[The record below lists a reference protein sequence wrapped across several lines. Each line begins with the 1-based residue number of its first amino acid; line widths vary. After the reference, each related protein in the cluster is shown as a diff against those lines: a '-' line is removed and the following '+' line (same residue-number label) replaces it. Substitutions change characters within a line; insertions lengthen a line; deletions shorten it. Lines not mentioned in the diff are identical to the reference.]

1 MTTPNTYFISR
12 WSIPFAG
19 FIFTLMVGTAYA
31 YSAFIS
37 PMGQQF
43 GWTKTQA
50 NIPFLVFIFMSAVM
64 TIPAGRLQD
73 KIGPRK
79 TGLLAA
85 LLFAIAYSL
94 ASRVGSFPYTWWL
107 VVTYGLIGGTAGGI
121 GYACAIPPARKWLPD
136 YPGLAIAL
144 SVTGMGLSAVVW
156 APLKAKMLIP
166 SYGIEQTFLIIAF
179 ITTAGTLFASWLT
192 RNPPKGW
199 IPKNFDPCKA
209 SVNKSKMIME
219 EATPQQMLKSPVFWF
234 IWPTFTLILFG
245 GFVCL
250 TLIFPYG
257 EQVVGLEPVKAAF
270 ALSIFAMFNGLGRPL
285 AGYLGDRYGVL
296 KVLAVTYFMQT
307 TTFFLFPLIA
317 VNQPILYIASAI
329 LGWGFAASMA
339 LFPNQTSIAFGT
351 KHLGV
356 NYGIVYTAFGTGA
369 VASIFGS
376 WLFDTTGSYTPAFIA
391 GGIMAALGML
401 LTITLRQKYAFR

>member
-1 MTTPNTYFISR
+1 MKTKNLYFISR
-12 WSIPFAG
+12 WSIPVAG

-31 YSAFIS
+31 YSAFIN
-37 PMGQQF
+37 PMGEQF

-73 KIGPRK
+73 KYGPRK

-85 LLFAIAYSL
+85 LLFAVAYSL
-94 ASRVGSFPYTWWL
+94 ASMVGTFPYTWWL

-121 GYACAIPPARKWLPD
+121 GYACAIPPSRKWLPD
-136 YPGLAIAL
+136 FPGLAIAL

-156 APLKAKMLIP
+156 APLKAKLLIP
-166 SYGIEQTFLIIAF
+166 SYGIEQTFLIIAI
-179 ITTAGTLFASWLT
+179 ITTLGSLLASWLT
-192 RNPPKGW
+192 RNPPVGW
-199 IPKNFDPCKA
+199 VPVNFNPLKKA
-209 SVNKSKMIME
+209 VNTSKMIIND
-219 EATPQQMLKSPVFWF
+219 ATPKQMLKSPVFWY

-257 EQVVGLEPVKAAF
+257 ENVVGLSPVEAAF
-270 ALSIFAMFNGLGRPL
+270 ALSIFAIFNGLGRPL
-285 AGYLGDRYGVL
+285 AGYLGDKFGVL
-296 KVLAVTYFMQT
+296 KVLAVTYLMQT
-307 TTFFLFPLIA
+307 ITFFLFPVLA
-317 VNQPILYIASAI
+317 VNQSILYIASGI

-339 LFPNQTSIAFGT
+339 LFPNQTAISFGV
-351 KHLGV
+351 KNLGV

-391 GGIMAALGML
+391 GGIMAGIGLI
-401 LTITLRQKYAFR
+401 LTVILRKKYAFR

>member
-1 MTTPNTYFISR
+1 MTTPKPYFISR
-12 WSIPFAG
+12 WSIPVAG
-19 FIFTLMVGTAYA
+19 FFFTLMVGTAYA
-31 YSAFIS
+31 YSAFIN

-43 GWTKTQA
+43 GWTKTEA

-85 LLFAIAYSL
+85 LLFAVAYSL
-94 ASRVGSFPYTWWL
+94 ASLVGQFPYTWWL
-107 VVTYGLIGGTAGGI
+107 VLTYGLIGGTAGGI
-121 GYACAIPPARKWLPD
+121 GYACAIPPSRKWLPD

-156 APLKAKMLIP
+156 APLKAKLLIP
-166 SYGIEQTFLIIAF
+166 SYGIENTFLIIAL
-179 ITTAGTLFASWLT
+179 ITTTGSLFASWLT
-192 RNPPKGW
+192 RNPPVGW
-199 IPKNFDPCKA
+199 LPQNWNPAKIT
-209 SVNKSKMIME
+209 VNSSRMIIQD
-219 EATPQQMLKSPVFWF
+219 ATPKQMLNSPVFWF
-234 IWPTFTLILFG
+234 IWPIFTLILFG

-257 EQVVGLEPVKAAF
+257 ESVVGLPPVKAAF
-270 ALSIFAMFNGLGRPL
+270 ALSIFAMFNGLGRPV
-285 AGYLGDRYGVL
+285 AGFLGDRFGVL
-296 KVLAVTYFMQT
+296 KVLSVTYFMQT
-307 TTFFLFPLIA
+307 ATFFLFPLLA
-317 VNQPILYIASAI
+317 VNQSALYIASGI

-356 NYGIVYTAFGTGA
+356 DYGIVYTAFGTGA

-391 GGIMAALGML
+391 GGIMAGIGFL
-401 LTITLRQKYAFR
+401 LTVVLRQKYAFR